1 MFRCLS
7 TFLSAALVLPG
18 LCFAHNKGGPAPA
31 TDEERASSREQGAH
45 EHGAARLDI
54 ALSGGTLELQLEGAA
69 YGFIGFERAPE
80 GAEETALVEQARRQL
95 NDPGA
100 LYAWEAAAGC
110 TAQSARIDAALPA
123 AAAGGADH
131 DHDHAHDHDHEH
143 AHEAHDDGHGG
154 HSNWRSYHR
163 FECSRPE
170 TLGAI
175 EVRLFQHFPKLE
187 RIDYQLVTDTAQDG
201 GRLAPGQSVIRLQP

>member
-1 MFRCLS
+1 MNTSTSRHARLCL
-7 TFLSAALVLPG
+7 LAASLLLPP
-18 LCFAHNKGGPAPA
+18 LAAAH
-31 TDEERASSREQGAH
+31 SSPGHAHAAEDSGEAREQGAH

-69 YGFIGFERAPE
+69 YGFVGFERAPE
-80 GAEETALVEQARRQL
+80 GAEETTRVEQARLQL
-95 NDPGA
+95 NDPSA
-100 LYAWEAAAGC
+100 LYGWQAAAGC
-110 TAQSARIDAALPA
+110 TAQTARIDAALPE
-123 AAAGGADH
+123 AAAGSDDDA
-131 DHDHAHDHDHEH
+131 HDHAHEHEH
-143 AHEAHDDGHGG
+143 EGHDDGHGG

-163 FECSRPE
+163 FECSHPE
-170 TLGAI
+170 ALGAI